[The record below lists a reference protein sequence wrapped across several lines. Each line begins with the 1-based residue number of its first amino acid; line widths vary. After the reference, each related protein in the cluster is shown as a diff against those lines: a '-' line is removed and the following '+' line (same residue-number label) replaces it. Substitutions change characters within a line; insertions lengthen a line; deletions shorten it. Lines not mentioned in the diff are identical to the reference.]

1 MQSRR
6 IDDSDSDSDSDGDYV
21 ISTAFDFDC
30 IVPDID
36 ALNMDMDADINSSL
50 SLSLSS
56 SSLSAEKLGWRY
68 AATEK
73 LPQDAENHELLKH
86 INLCPY
92 LVNTEGPVPFL
103 EYLLRKDTES
113 STIDFIHFAL
123 DVDSSSSVSDICESV
138 LDIALDVFIMPQM
151 TTKNTINTA
160 NRTNRTNRTNTPKY
174 KYKGTVECD
183 GDLYLFYDCS
193 DYHIGVHSMTSFN
206 DIWIVTL
213 DEIINTKQ
221 CCQYTIHE
229 SVPHFFLRN
238 TAFLT
243 LTAATNKRH
252 THHAPSIFYSGQS
265 RHNTDMAATFGIPRV
280 TCSSCTSIE
289 MYKFTSYWTAASI
302 KAENQLWGVVR
313 YAIFASNPML
323 VNNTN
328 EKETNE
334 KETNEKETNEKKRNN
349 WHVQNDSV
357 LVYNDKTPTLPDVY
371 VKHFSDIV
379 PLTIHYL
386 PA

>member
-6 IDDSDSDSDSDGDYV
+6 IDDSDDSDGDYV

-36 ALNMDMDADINSSL
+36 ALNMDMDMDMMDADINSS
-50 SLSLSS
+50 SS
-56 SSLSAEKLGWRY
+56 SNFSTAKLGWRY

-138 LDIALDVFIMPQM
+138 LDIALDVFIMPPM

-160 NRTNRTNRTNTPKY
+160 NRTTTTRTNTPKY

-221 CCQYTIHE
+221 CCQYTIHA

-265 RHNTDMAATFGIPRV
+265 RHKTDMAATFGIPRV
-280 TCSSCTSIE
+280 TCCWNDTNGIE
-289 MYKFTSYWTAASI
+289 MYKFTSYWTASI

-313 YAIFASNPML
+313 YAIFANNPML

-334 KETNEKETNEKKRNN
+334 TETNN
-349 WHVQNDSV
+349 WRVENDSV
-357 LVYNDKTPTLPDVY
+357 LVYNDTTHTLQDVY
-371 VKHFSDIV
+371 VKHFSHIV
-379 PLTIHYL
+379 PLTMHYL